1 MYYVVKTYEI
11 LKPIVIE
18 TFEDLEDAMEYANI
32 MHRSGKGDF
41 TVLTEVVLQTD
52 ENE

>member
-11 LKPIVIE
+11 LRPVVIE
-18 TFEDLEDAMEYANI
+18 IFEDLEDAMEYANI
-32 MHRSGKGDF
+32 MHRSGKGDYV
-41 TVLTEVVLQTD
+41 VLTEVVLQTN